1 MTREEIHEKLFDEKI
16 DHHLVTVFN
25 WEDFEDWYN
34 SDKAVLGG
42 GKAIIEIYTSPGKP
56 VIEDKVRKMFPTSII
71 ALDFEDYPEDVDFP
85 KSSYHPLNPTINYQQ
100 AEELVKFI
108 DWNVKLGNDFVIHC
122 GAGVSRSQQ
131 VAEFILL
138 YTHHRYVYDE
148 EKSSHDH
155 YFFHTIVL
163 SRLLEVKHKIFP
175 DFENRDDFFKY
186 DEETQRWVQRSGLE
200 EE

>member
-1 MTREEIHEKLFDEKI
+1 MTRDEIHEKLFGEKI

-34 SDKAVLGG
+34 SEEVVLGG

-56 VIEDKVRKMFPTSII
+56 VIEDKVREMFPTSII
-71 ALDFEDYPEDVDFP
+71 ALDFEDYPADVDFP

-100 AEELVKFI
+100 AEELVRFI

-138 YTHHRYVYDE
+138 HTHHRYVYDE
-148 EKSSHDH
+148 ERSSHDH
-155 YFFHTIVL
+155 YFFHIIVL

-175 DFENRDDFFKY
+175 DFDNKDDFFKY
-186 DEETQRWVQRSGLE
+186 DEELKRWVPRIESE
-200 EE
+200 S

>member
-1 MTREEIHEKLFDEKI
+1 MTREEIFEKI
-16 DHHLVTVFN
+16 SGKKIEYHSITVFN

-56 VIEDKVRKMFPTSII
+56 VIEDKVREMFPTSII

-100 AEELVKFI
+100 AEELVRFI
-108 DWNVKLGNDFVIHC
+108 DWNVKLGNDFIIHC

-131 VAEFILL
+131 VAEFILM
-138 YTHHRYVYDE
+138 YTHHMSYVYDTE
-148 EKSSHDH
+148 GSSHNH
-155 YFFHTIVL
+155 HFFHTIVL

-175 DFENRDDFFKY
+175 DFENKDDSFIY
-186 DEETQRWVQRSGLE
+186 DEELKRWVPKPELE
-200 EE
+200 S

>member
-1 MTREEIHEKLFDEKI
+1 MTREEIFEKI
-16 DHHLVTVFN
+16 SGEKIKYHSVTVFN

-34 SDKAVLGG
+34 SDKAVLGD

-56 VIEDKVRKMFPTSII
+56 IIEDKVREMFPTSII

-100 AEELVKFI
+100 AEELVRFI
-108 DWNVKLGNDFVIHC
+108 DWNVKLGNDFIIHC

-131 VAEFILL
+131 VAEFILM
-138 YTHHRYVYDE
+138 YTHHMSYVYDTE
-148 EKSSHDH
+148 RSSHNH

-175 DFENRDDFFKY
+175 DFENKDDSFIY
-186 DEETQRWVQRSGLE
+186 DEELKRWVPKPELE
-200 EE
+200 S